1 MTQPTI
7 GIALGAGGARGLVH
21 IHILQALD
29 ELGITPV
36 CMSGTSIGAI
46 LSAGYAS
53 GLTAQEIEDYTRK
66 RFADR
71 WKLLA
76 DLWKLRPDSVKTF
89 MSDGGPRFGEINIE
103 RVLDIFLPPNVCD
116 NFADLKI
123 PLHIVATDYYAH
135 CDKIFTQGPLRSAIA
150 ASAAI
155 PAVFLPVKID
165 GTVLIDGGMTNP
177 TPFDLLNGKADI
189 IVAIDVAGGPNVD
202 NGQGSSKRPNKIDV
216 MYASPQLMQLTIANE
231 KAKTNQLDLLVRP
244 EMGKVR
250 ALDFIKTKQILDS
263 TADLKDTF
271 KRDLMNVMDNFKSS

>member
-29 ELGITPV
+29 ELGITPI

-46 LSAGYAS
+46 MSAGYAS
-53 GLTAQEIEDYTRK
+53 GLSAKEIEDYTRN

-76 DLWKLRPDSVKTF
+76 DLWKLRPDSVKNF
-89 MSDGGPRFGEINIE
+89 MNDGGPRLGEINIE
-103 RVLDIFLPPNVCD
+103 RVLDLFLPPNVCD
-116 NFADLKI
+116 DFDDLKI
-123 PLHIVATDYYAH
+123 PLQIVATDYYGH
-135 CDKIFTQGPLRSAIA
+135 CDKVFSQGLLRPAIA

-155 PAVFLPVKID
+155 PAVFLPVNIN

-177 TPFDLLNGKADI
+177 TPFDLLKGKADI
-189 IVAIDVAGGPNVD
+189 IVAIDVAGGPDDESGKN
-202 NGQGSSKRPNKIDV
+202 SSKKPSKIDV
-216 MYASPQLMQLTIANE
+216 MYASPQLMQLTITNE

-244 EMGKVR
+244 EMGKIR

-263 TADLKDTF
+263 TKSLKDTF
-271 KRDLMNVMDNFKSS
+271 KRDLTIAMDNFKPN

>member
-1 MTQPTI
+1 MAQPTI

-29 ELGITPV
+29 ELGITPT

-46 LSAGYAS
+46 MSAGYAS
-53 GLTAQEIEDYTRK
+53 GLSAQEIEEYTRK

-89 MSDGGPRFGEINIE
+89 MADGGPRLGEINIE
-103 RVLDIFLPPNVCD
+103 RVLDLFLPPNVCD
-116 NFADLKI
+116 DFAELKI
-123 PLHIVATDYYAH
+123 PLQIVATDYYGH
-135 CDKIFTQGPLRSAIA
+135 CDKVFKSGPLRPAIA

-177 TPFDLLNGKADI
+177 TPFDLLQGKADI
-189 IVAIDVAGGPNVD
+189 IVAIDVAGGPDKN
-202 NGQGSSKRPNKIDV
+202 NGKRPSKIDV
-216 MYASPQLMQLTIANE
+216 MYASPQLMQLTMTNE
-231 KAKTNQLDLLVRP
+231 KLKNSPVDLLVRP

-250 ALDFIKTKQILDS
+250 ALEFIKTKKILDS
-263 TADLKDTF
+263 TSVLKDKF
-271 KRDLMNVMDNFKSS
+271 KRDLEAAIAKFK

>member
-1 MTQPTI
+1 MAQPTI

-29 ELGITPV
+29 ELGITPT

-46 LSAGYAS
+46 MSAGYAS
-53 GLTAQEIEDYTRK
+53 GLSAQEIEEYTRK

-89 MSDGGPRFGEINIE
+89 MADGGPRLGEINIE
-103 RVLDIFLPPNVCD
+103 RVLDLFLPPNVCD
-116 NFADLKI
+116 DFAELKI
-123 PLHIVATDYYAH
+123 PLQIVATDYYGH
-135 CDKIFTQGPLRSAIA
+135 CDKVFKSGPLRPAIA

-177 TPFDLLNGKADI
+177 TPFDLLQGKADI
-189 IVAIDVAGGPNVD
+189 IVAIDVAGGPDKN
-202 NGQGSSKRPNKIDV
+202 NGKRPSKIDV
-216 MYASPQLMQLTIANE
+216 MYASPQLMQLTMTNE
-231 KAKTNQLDLLVRP
+231 KLKNSPVDLLVRP

-250 ALDFIKTKQILDS
+250 ALEFIKTKKILDS
-263 TADLKDTF
+263 TSVLKDKF
-271 KRDLMNVMDNFKSS
+271 KRDLEAAIAKFR

>member
-29 ELGITPV
+29 ELGITPS

-46 LSAGYAS
+46 MSAGYAS

-89 MSDGGPRFGEINIE
+89 MNDGGPRLGEINIE
-103 RVLDIFLPPNVCD
+103 RVLDLFLPPNVCD
-116 NFADLKI
+116 DFVDLKI
-123 PLHIVATDYYAH
+123 PLQIVATDYYAH
-135 CDKIFTQGPLRSAIA
+135 CDKVFNQGLLRPAIA

-165 GTVLIDGGMTNP
+165 ETVLIDGGMTNP
-177 TPFDLLNGKADI
+177 TPFDLLKDKADI
-189 IVAIDVAGGPNVD
+189 IVAIDVAGGPDDD
-202 NGQGSSKRPNKIDV
+202 NGKSRSKRPSKIDV
-216 MYASPQLMQLTIANE
+216 MYASPQLMQLTITNE
-231 KAKTNQLDLLVRP
+231 KVRTNQLDLLVRP
-244 EMGKVR
+244 EMGKIR

-263 TADLKDTF
+263 TAGLKDTF
-271 KRDLMNVMDNFKSS
+271 KRDLTIAMDNYKSR